1 MVARSKP
8 AVMIS
13 GAVSSLRWIVVPSTA
28 VRNLNISRSHCV
40 STATFSD
47 SLGGTGQ
54 MGRRGSSDARDGCG
68 PPKADSDMALTG
80 LGAATARSAQRPKS
94 ALQHHGK

>member
-13 GAVSSLRWIVVPSTA
+13 GPVSSLRWIVVPSTA

-68 PPKADSDMALTG
+68 PPKADSDMVRAG
-80 LGAATARSAQRPKS
+80 RAAATARRAQRSPR
-94 ALQHHGK
+94 GTIT